1 MATIVLLALALS
13 ADAFAAA
20 LGRGAAART
29 QPRLGLALRVGLA
42 FGAAQGLMPL
52 AGWALGIAFDR
63 WIRDIDHWVAF
74 VLLAA
79 IGVHMLWESAH
90 VDADADA
97 GAAPATTNGWAL
109 ASTAI
114 ATSIDAAAAGV
125 TLPLL
130 DLPVRASC
138 AIIGAVTFALSSAG
152 VIIGAAAGSTIGRRA
167 EALGGI
173 VLIALGVKI
182 LVEHVYFGG

>member
-1 MATIVLLALALS
+1 MTTIVILALALA

-20 LGRGAAART
+20 LSRGAVAGTHSRSA
-29 QPRLGLALRVGLA
+29 LALRVGVA
-42 FGAAQGLMPL
+42 FGAAQGLMAA
-52 AGWALGIAFDR
+52 AGWALGAAFDR

-79 IGVHMLWESAH
+79 IGVHMLFESAH
-90 VDADADA
+90 ADSDAITPRAT
-97 GAAPATTNGWAL
+97 GAWAL
-109 ASTAI
+109 ATAAI

-130 DLPVRASC
+130 DMPVLASC
-138 AIIGAVTFALSSAG
+138 VIIGGVTLALSSAG
-152 VIIGAAAGSTIGRRA
+152 VYIGAAAGAMIGRRA
-167 EALGGI
+167 EALGGL

-182 LVEHVYFGG
+182 LVEHTYLGG